1 VAILP
6 KQVVVGTSE
15 VPLATVPPGTTSVTI
30 TVAAANTVFVYIG
43 TSSGVTT
50 GNGAPIS
57 GGSTVVLS
65 GWPTSSSTSLYAIAS
80 AASTP
85 VGVFI
90 STAQ

>member
-1 VAILP
+1 MAIIP
-6 KQVVVGTSE
+6 KQVTVGTSE
-15 VPLATVPPGTTSVTI
+15 VPLVVVPPGTGSVTI

-50 GNGAPIS
+50 GNGAPIA
-57 GGSTVVLS
+57 GGSTVVIP
-65 GWPTSSSTSLYAIAS
+65 GWPGSASTPLYAIAS

-85 VGVFI
+85 VGVFL